1 MTTIPSASS
10 RGPMDTAHL
19 HDITSHLLVYLL
31 ALTAVSVIGFPFV
44 WMVIS
49 SFKTPAELY
58 NAPPLFWP
66 VDFTLRNYVDLFT
79 QTGFARYFANS
90 LIVAIGST
98 ILSLLF
104 GALGGYTLSRF
115 NFFGLA
121 IFAGISLLCYMLPE
135 TLVVIPLYLLV
146 STVGLQDTLVSLIGA
161 NTAFTLPFA
170 LWFMRAYFR
179 SVPTSFEESAML
191 DGCTRLR
198 AFWKVTLPI
207 AMPGVASVAVF
218 AFNNAWNEFLFALVL
233 TSSERNK
240 TLPLGLS
247 TWIGQ
252 DSIYS
257 WGMLLAGATLLT
269 LFSVILYLVTQSI
282 LVPGLAEGGSK
293 G

>member
-1 MTTIPSASS
+1 MI
-10 RGPMDTAHL
+10 L
-19 HDITSHLLVYLL
+19 C
-31 ALTAVSVIGFPFV
+31 
-44 WMVIS
+44 
-49 SFKTPAELY
+49 SFKTPSELY
-58 NAPPLFWP
+58 TAPPNFLP
-66 VDFTLRNYVDLFT
+66 VQFTLHNYVDLFT
-79 QTGFARYFANS
+79 QTGFARYFVNS
-90 LIVAIGST
+90 LIVATGST
-98 ILSLLF
+98 VLSLLL
-104 GALGGYTLSRF
+104 GAIGGYTLSRF

-121 IFAGISLLCYMLPE
+121 IFAAISLLCYMLPE
-135 TLVVIPLYLLV
+135 TLVVIPLYVLV
-146 STVGLQDTLVSLIGA
+146 SAVGLQDTLVSLIGA

-170 LWFMRAYFR
+170 LWFMRTYFR
-179 SVPTSFEESAML
+179 SVPASFEESAML
-191 DGCTRLR
+191 DGCTRWK

-207 AMPGVASVAVF
+207 AMPGVISVGVF

-269 LFSVILYLVTQSI
+269 IFSVVLYLATQSR
-282 LVPGLAEGGSK
+282 LVPGLADGGAK